1 MPTTPTGR
9 STACAIFVDG
19 GDLTVVLEG
28 IIDFN
33 QMLDRK
39 IKPAQTRGLIYVDAV
54 TGKPK

>member
-1 MPTTPTGR
+1 M
-9 STACAIFVDG
+9 DG

-39 IKPAQTRGLIYVDAV
+39 IKAAQTRGLIYVDAV